1 VDVVERCVGEPHVHR
16 EDRAEDVYA
25 AIHGTGIV
33 IVIVDG
39 EEVPLG
45 AGRLIAVTPD
55 SARHVRAG
63 DGGLV
68 LIAVCAPPT

>member
-1 VDVVERCVGEPHVHR
+1 VVEHSVGEPHVHR

-25 AIHGTGIV
+25 AIHGTGTGTFIV
-33 IVIVDG
+33 IG

-45 AGRLIAVTPD
+45 PGRFIAVTPD

-63 DGGLV
+63 DDGLV